1 MAVVPDGDHSFKVP
15 KRAELTQDESFE
27 LLVEAVFEW
36 VTREIS
42 G

>member
-15 KRAELTQDESFE
+15 KRAELDQQETYD

-36 VTREIS
+36 ISREVS